1 VISFADLSAAN
12 EKIKFSAPS
21 ASRAKPAGGGQAGGE
36 KHINGKLRIMKK
48 KILLVDDDRV
58 LLKYLTNVLERKG
71 HEVETVEDGISA
83 LNRLTVSAPDVIFL
97 DLILPKI
104 DGDKLCHVI
113 RKMDHLKA
121 SYLVVISAAVAE
133 LEIDLDEIGADR
145 YIAKGPFAAIAENVL
160 GAIKDSEKPLG
171 EEKQKSIMGL
181 DSVYPRRLT
190 KELLSRN
197 RHLATILESMAE
209 GILEIYEGKIVFAN
223 SAAISL
229 LRVPEEKLLL
239 AYPPDLFDESTRT
252 RVEKLMN
259 ATPAESSEIGE
270 KIPIE
275 LNGIQIT
282 IQYIPVSDAAATSI
296 MLLTDV
302 TERKQLEMQL
312 QHAQKMEAIG
322 TIASGVAHNFRNTL
336 TGILVNSQ
344 VIQENYPDH
353 AGLNEL
359 GERIRSAVKG
369 GSRLVDR
376 LMQFSRRQT
385 KKEFQKLDLVA
396 IIAETYQIVRKSF
409 DQKFDIQLDIQK
421 SLPILGDHPGLSQVM
436 MNLFTNARD
445 AMPGGGIIKIESR
458 QEEKKAVIKVS
469 DTGEGMDKTT
479 RDRCFDP
486 FFTTKEISKG
496 TGLGLSTTYGTV
508 KSHEGEILV
517 ESEPGQG
524 TTFTLSFPLVDIDKL
539 TDFECPSEIIRG
551 SGEHVLVVDDEA
563 EIQIALQDLLECLGY
578 RPLFASEGAGAIKT
592 YEDLQPEVV
601 LMDVN
606 MPEMD
611 GITCAEKIMDYD
623 PDARIAILSGYNL
636 NGPELADERVNKLI
650 KGYLA
655 KPVDIAELSTL
666 LARLVG

>member
-1 VISFADLSAAN
+1 
-12 EKIKFSAPS
+12 
-21 ASRAKPAGGGQAGGE
+21 
-36 KHINGKLRIMKK
+36 MKK

-58 LLKYLTNVLERKG
+58 LLKYLTNVLEREG
-71 HEVETVEDGISA
+71 HEIETVEDGISA
-83 LNRLTVSAPDVIFL
+83 LNRLTASAPDVIFL
-97 DLILPKI
+97 DLILPNI
-104 DGDKLCHVI
+104 DGDKLCRVI

-160 GAIKDSEKPLG
+160 GAIRDSDKPRSQ
-171 EEKQKSIMGL
+171 EKQKSIMGL
-181 DSVYPRRLT
+181 DTIYPRRLT

-209 GILEIYEGKIVFAN
+209 GILEIFEGKIVFAN

-229 LRVPEEKLLL
+229 FDVPEEKLLL
-239 AYPPDLFDESTRT
+239 SYPPDLFDVKARP
-252 RVEKLMN
+252 RVEILLKS
-259 ATPAESSEIGE
+259 TPDESFKIGE
-270 KIPIE
+270 KTPIE
-275 LNGIQIT
+275 LNAKQIT

-302 TERKQLEMQL
+302 TERKRLELQL

-359 GERIRSAVKG
+359 GDRIRSAVKR

-396 IIAETYQIVRKSF
+396 ITAETYQIVRKSF
-409 DQKFDIQLDIQK
+409 DQKIDIRLDIQK
-421 SLPILGDHPGLSQVM
+421 SLPILGDHSGLSQVM

-445 AMPGGGIIKIESR
+445 AMPDGGIIKIESR
-458 QEEKKAVIKVS
+458 QEKNTAVIKVS
-469 DTGEGMDKTT
+469 DTGEGMDKQT

-486 FFTTKEISKG
+486 FFTTKEVGKG
-496 TGLGLSTTYGTV
+496 TGLGLSTTYGIV

-524 TTFTLSFPLVDIDKL
+524 TVFTLSFPLLDLDKP
-539 TDFECPSEIIRG
+539 TDLECPSDIIRG

-563 EIQIALQDLLECLGY
+563 EIQIAMQDLLECLGY
-578 RPLFASEGAGAIKT
+578 RPLFASKGPEAIKT
-592 YEDLQPEVV
+592 YENLQPEVV

-611 GITCAEKIMDYD
+611 GISCAQKIMEHD
-623 PDARIAILSGYNL
+623 PEARIAILSGYNT
-636 NGPELADERVNKLI
+636 NGPELADERVNKFI

-655 KPVDIAELSTL
+655 KPVDIAELSAL

>member
-1 VISFADLSAAN
+1 
-12 EKIKFSAPS
+12 
-21 ASRAKPAGGGQAGGE
+21 
-36 KHINGKLRIMKK
+36 MKK

-58 LLKYLTNVLERKG
+58 LLKYLTNVLEREG
-71 HEVETVEDGISA
+71 HEIETVEDGITA
-83 LNRLTVSAPDVIFL
+83 LNLLTTSAPDVIFL

-104 DGDKLCHVI
+104 DGDKLCRVI

-133 LEIDLDEIGADR
+133 LEIDLAEIGADR
-145 YIAKGPFAAIAENVL
+145 YIAKGPFAAITKNVL
-160 GAIKDSEKPLG
+160 GAIRDSDQPRDHKTD
-171 EEKQKSIMGL
+171 KSIMGL
-181 DSVYPRRLT
+181 DTVYPRRLT
-190 KELLSRN
+190 KELISRN
-197 RHLATILESMAE
+197 RHLATILESLAE
-209 GILEIYEGKIVFAN
+209 GILEIFEDKIVFAN

-229 LRVPEEKLLL
+229 FGVPEEKLLL
-239 AYPPDLFDESTRT
+239 SYPPDLFDVNARP
-252 RVEKLMN
+252 RVEKLLQV
-259 ATPAESSEIGE
+259 TSGESFEIGE
-270 KIPIE
+270 KTPIE
-275 LNGIQIT
+275 LNAKQIS
-282 IQYIPVSDAAATSI
+282 IQYVTVSDAAATSI
-296 MLLTDV
+296 MLLTDI
-302 TERKQLEMQL
+302 TERKRLELQL

-359 GERIRSAVKG
+359 GDRISSSVKR

-385 KKEFQKLDLVA
+385 KKEFKRLDLVG

-409 DQKFDIQLDIQK
+409 DQKIDIQLDIQR
-421 SLPILGDHPGLSQVM
+421 SLPILGDYSSLSQVL

-445 AMPGGGIIKIESR
+445 AMPEGGVIKIESR
-458 QEEKKAVIKVS
+458 QEKNTALVRVS
-469 DTGEGMDKTT
+469 DTGQGMDKQT
-479 RDRCFDP
+479 RERCFDP
-486 FFTTKEISKG
+486 FFTTKDVGKG
-496 TGLGLSTTYGTV
+496 TGLGLSTTYGIV

-524 TTFTLSFPLVDIDKL
+524 TVFTISFPLIELGKS
-539 TDFECPSEIIRG
+539 TDLECPTEIVRG
-551 SGEHVLVVDDEA
+551 SGEQVLVVDDED
-563 EIQIALQDLLECLGY
+563 EIQIAMQDLLECLGY
-578 RPLFASEGAGAIKT
+578 RPLFASKGPEAIKA
-592 YEDLQPEVV
+592 YENLQPEVV

-623 PDARIAILSGYNL
+623 PEARIAILSGYDT
-636 NGPELADERVNKLI
+636 NGPELADERVNKFI

-655 KPVDIAELSTL
+655 KPVNIGELSTL
-666 LARLVG
+666 LARLVS

>member
-1 VISFADLSAAN
+1 
-12 EKIKFSAPS
+12 
-21 ASRAKPAGGGQAGGE
+21 
-36 KHINGKLRIMKK
+36 MKK

-58 LLKYLTNVLERKG
+58 LLKYLTNVLEREG
-71 HEVETVEDGISA
+71 HEIETVEDGISA
-83 LNRLTVSAPDVIFL
+83 LNLLTVTAPDVIFL
-97 DLILPKI
+97 DLILPQI
-104 DGDKLCHVI
+104 DGDKLCRVI

-160 GAIKDSEKPLG
+160 GAIRDSDKPRDQ
-171 EEKQKSIMGL
+171 ETQKFIMGL
-181 DSVYPRRLT
+181 DTVHPRRLT

-209 GILEIYEGKIVFAN
+209 GILEIFEDKIVFAN

-229 LRVPEEKLLL
+229 FDIPEEKLLL
-239 AYPPDLFDESTRT
+239 SYPPDLFDEKARS
-252 RVEKLMN
+252 RVEKLLKS
-259 ATPAESSEIGE
+259 TPGESFEIGE
-270 KIPIE
+270 NTPIE
-275 LNGIQIT
+275 LNAKQIT

-296 MLLTDV
+296 LLLTDI
-302 TERKQLEMQL
+302 TERKRLELQL
-312 QHAQKMEAIG
+312 QHAQKMEAVG

-353 AGLNEL
+353 AGINEL
-359 GERIRSAVKG
+359 GDRISSAVKR

-385 KKEFQKLDLVA
+385 KKEFQRLDLVA

-409 DQKFDIQLDIQK
+409 DQKIEIQLDIQK
-421 SLPILGDHPGLSQVM
+421 SLPILGDHSGLSQVM

-445 AMPGGGIIKIESR
+445 AMPDGGIMKIKSR
-458 QEEKKAVIKVS
+458 QEKNTAVIKVS
-469 DTGEGMDKTT
+469 DTGEGMDKKT

-486 FFTTKEISKG
+486 FFTTKEVGKG
-496 TGLGLSTTYGTV
+496 TGLGLSTTYGIV
-508 KSHEGEILV
+508 KSHDGEILV
-517 ESEPGQG
+517 ESNPGQG
-524 TTFTLSFPLVDIDKL
+524 TVFTLSFPLVDLGKPVDL
-539 TDFECPSEIIRG
+539 ECPSDIIRG

-563 EIQIALQDLLECLGY
+563 EIQIAMQDLLECLGY
-578 RPLFASEGAGAIKT
+578 RPLFASKGPEAIKT

-623 PDARIAILSGYNL
+623 PEARIAILSGYNA
-636 NGPELADERVNKLI
+636 NGPELADERVNKFI

-655 KPVDIAELSTL
+655 KPVDIAELSIL
-666 LARLVG
+666 LARLVS